1 MKINS
6 IDKYRIQPSMQAGLY
21 FCKTSN
27 VIFNKNANYK
37 TEEIV
42 KISQDG
48 FKYTEETR
56 IPQIIKEKFAKIP
69 FIKNLAEKFDTFI
82 FFSEIPKGAYMN
94 FDNFSYTKISWGDTT
109 KKIAQERVAE
119 GNSPI
124 SQTLATE
131 KMLKNIEKENFA
143 NIK

>member
-6 IDKYRIQPSMQAGLY
+6 IDNYRIQPSMQAGLY
-21 FCKTSN
+21 FSKTSN

-42 KISQDG
+42 KLSQEG
-48 FKYTEETR
+48 FKYIEDTKT
-56 IPQIIKEKFAKIP
+56 PQIIKEKFAKIP

-82 FFSEIPKGAYMN
+82 FFREIPKGAYKN

-109 KKIAQERVAE
+109 KKMAEIRRAE

-131 KMLKNIEKENFA
+131 KMFKNIEKETFV
-143 NIK
+143 NI

>member
-82 FFSEIPKGAYMN
+82 FFSVKILKIFHIQKLVGEIQQ
-94 FDNFSYTKISWGDTT
+94 
-109 KKIAQERVAE
+109 KKLLKKESQREIAQYHKHWL
-119 GNSPI
+119 P
-124 SQTLATE
+124 
-131 KMLKNIEKENFA
+131 KKCLKI
-143 NIK
+143 